1 MTEDPFQHV
10 DEVFEFRHS
19 LNEETDRGCAL
30 MAAAYLADQLEVL
43 LRRTFVDDR
52 DVIDELLRPLGPLG
66 SFSGRIEICYA
77 LGLLPNQTRRDLHLI
92 RKIRNDFGHVAK
104 ILTFAEPAISARC
117 GELRHS
123 VHEPEARP
131 RAKFTNAVLG
141 VCGAVRNAVKAARQ
155 SEVPSDYDMHE
166 VKRGVLEIVEA
177 VTAEM
182 TQKLPLSQDPTSD
195 KSDG

>member
-10 DEVFEFRHS
+10 DEVFEFRHF
-19 LNEETDRGCAL
+19 LDAETDRGCAL

-43 LRRTFVDDR
+43 LRRTFVDDK
-52 DVIDELLRPLGPLG
+52 DVNDELLRPLGPLG

-104 ILTFAEPAISARC
+104 VLTFAEPAISARC

-123 VHEPEARP
+123 VYEAEARP

-141 VCGAVRNAVKAARQ
+141 VCGAIRNAIKAASQ
-155 SEVPSDYDMHE
+155 PDVPGDYDMQE

-182 TQKLPLSQDPTSD
+182 TEKLAPPEDPMSEE
-195 KSDG
+195 SDG